1 MSLANNLNYMSLTEE
16 QKQKIEEEEYR
27 KSIQDKLSQPTQ
39 QINVSNPRTGKNKMI
54 IGAVIMFIGIMIMSV
69 AAGNCSTSSAPS
81 VFGVLFLMAG
91 LGFIIVGKFQNWY
104 HWR

>member
-1 MSLANNLNYMSLTEE
+1 MPLTDE

-27 KSIQDKLSQPTQ
+27 KSIHEKISQPNKQ
-39 QINVSNPRTGKNKMI
+39 VNVSNPRTGKNKII

-69 AAGNCSTSSAPS
+69 AAGNGSASLAPS
-81 VFGVLFLMAG
+81 VFGVLFLITG
-91 LGFIIVGKFQNWY
+91 LGFIVVGKFQNWY

>member
-1 MSLANNLNYMSLTEE
+1 MALTEE

-27 KSIQDKLSQPTQ
+27 KQIQDNLSQAKGSKTGQ
-39 QINVSNPRTGKNKMI
+39 VVNVSNARTGKNKMI
-54 IGAVIMFIGIMIMSV
+54 IGAVIMFIGIIIMSV
-69 AAGNCSTSSAPS
+69 AAGNGSTSAAPS
-81 VFGVLFLMAG
+81 VFGVLFLMTG

>member
-1 MSLANNLNYMSLTEE
+1 MPLTDE

-27 KSIQDKLSQPTQ
+27 KSIQEKLSQPNQPNQ
-39 QINVSNPRTGKNKMI
+39 QVNVSNPRTGKNKMI

-69 AAGNCSTSSAPS
+69 AAGNGSTSAAPS